1 MRKTLL
7 LACALL
13 LPAGAAVAAPAR
25 TVAPEFKPR
34 LEAFIQAKGAKPD
47 SERLS
52 ELFDIYWD
60 FAMHEFPEFATYV
73 GFPGQNDR
81 WTDQSVAAKEAR
93 DALLPLAIQTMD
105 TIDRGKL
112 SEQDRVN
119 YDLFRRDLESGV
131 EGQRFHGEYLAIN
144 QMGGV
149 HQGPADMLVQM
160 PKTNQQQ
167 VEDIL
172 ARLREIPAL
181 VEQNMV
187 WLEKGL
193 AAGVTP
199 PRITLRE
206 VPQQILNQIPEDP
219 AKAPLL
225 EPFKELPASI
235 PAAEQERLRR
245 EATEAFTQRVRPAYQ
260 KLHEFMVGTYIP
272 GTRES
277 IGMSALPDGEAWYA
291 FNAKQSTTTDLTPK
305 QIHELGLSEVKRI
318 RAEMDK
324 VVAQTGFKG
333 SFAEFLEFL
342 RTDPQFFYDK
352 PEALLAG
359 YRDVAK
365 RIDPELV
372 KLFGTLPRLT
382 YGVIPVPA
390 FAEKSQTTA
399 YYNPGS
405 LRAGRPGYFYA
416 NTYDL
421 KSRPKWEM
429 EALTLHEAVPGHHLQ
444 IAIAQELEDVPE
456 WRRYQ
461 GYTAYVE
468 GWGLYAESLGGDLG
482 LYKDPYAKFGQLTYE
497 MWRAI
502 RLVVDTGMHA
512 FGWTREQSIDFFKQ
526 NAGKAEHDIT
536 VEVDRYIVWPGQ
548 ALAYKVGELKIK
560 ELRAMAE
567 KELGAQFDVR
577 AFHDQVLGKG
587 AVPLSVLEANIAE
600 WVAGRKAAGAA
611 QQAAP

>member
-444 IAIAQELEDVPE
+444 IAVAQELEDVPE